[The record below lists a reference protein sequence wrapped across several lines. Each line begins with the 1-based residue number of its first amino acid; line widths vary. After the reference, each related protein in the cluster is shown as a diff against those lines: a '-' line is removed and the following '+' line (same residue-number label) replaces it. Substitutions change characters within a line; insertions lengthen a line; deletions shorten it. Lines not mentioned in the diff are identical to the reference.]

1 MVAWVLAGAL
11 VGWTGL
17 ALAADAAAPSTG
29 NSAQTSKAPGTMTK
43 IEKHRTVR
51 GELTAVQPDSLT
63 LKLGGKSA
71 RTLNIGLTDKTK
83 VREGKTAKSVSD
95 LKIGERVAI
104 RYDQGA
110 KAKPADWINILR
122 EAPTQG

>member
-1 MVAWVLAGAL
+1 
-11 VGWTGL
+11 
-17 ALAADAAAPSTG
+17 
-29 NSAQTSKAPGTMTK
+29 
-43 IEKHRTVR
+43 VR

-63 LKLGGKSA
+63 LKLGGKNA

-83 VREGKTAKSVSD
+83 VRKGKAAKSVSD
-95 LKIGERVAI
+95 LKVGERVAV

-110 KAKPADWINILR
+110 KANRADWINILR